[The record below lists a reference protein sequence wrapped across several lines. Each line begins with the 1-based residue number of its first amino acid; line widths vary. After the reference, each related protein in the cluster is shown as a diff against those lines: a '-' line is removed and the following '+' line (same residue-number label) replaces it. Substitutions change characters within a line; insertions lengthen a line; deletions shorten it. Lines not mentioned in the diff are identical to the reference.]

1 MRIKNSY
8 FDFEFQKIIYHTH
21 SNFEEKAPPTD
32 IALTQYYTMDDFKFF
47 KIFVITSNSRGSGTN
62 ANVYIIIFDSFKNT
76 GTNHL
81 SQDNFSIQ
89 KKTYLDK
96 IPLQR
101 SRTHQNP
108 FEKGFQ
114 DEFHVEIAELDSP
127 TKIKYMKTFQFLAK

>member
-62 ANVYIIIFDSFKNT
+62 ANVILLFLIHSRIQVQIIYLKTI
-76 GTNHL
+76 L
-81 SQDNFSIQ
+81 AY
-89 KKTYLDK
+89 KKK
-96 IPLQR
+96 HI
-101 SRTHQNP
+101 
-108 FEKGFQ
+108 
-114 DEFHVEIAELDSP
+114 
-127 TKIKYMKTFQFLAK
+127 